1 MVWCEKQSM
10 VQQLWKGSANNH
22 PVGRRLQQLWKSSAK
37 NRHVGSRCDI
47 YEKAVQTT
55 LMWWAGATTTVK
67 KQCKQPSCG
76 ELVQQLWKSSANN
89 LPVVSRCNNS
99 EKQCKTLF
107 FGEHVCNDYE
117 KAVQTTVL
125 WWEGM
130 QQLWK
135 SCAND
140 GPVGSRC
147 DNCENCANNRPT
159 VRRYETTLKKQ
170 CKQPACREQVSNN
183 SEKAVREMLVHEVS
197 VHEV

>member
-1 MVWCEKQSM
+1 MSTIASWPSQNRKTFWNHHLKHLWNCKTFYYNSIYTKQIKIY
-10 VQQLWKGSANNH
+10 LWM
-22 PVGRRLQQLWKSSAK
+22 KSSA
-37 NRHVGSRCDI
+37 R
-47 YEKAVQTT
+47 
-55 LMWWAGATTTVK
+55 
-67 KQCKQPSCG
+67 PF
-76 ELVQQLWKSSANN
+76 
-89 LPVVSRCNNS
+89 
-99 EKQCKTLF
+99 F

-125 WWEGM
+125 WWESM

-140 GPVGSRC
+140 GPVRSRC